1 MHKVL
6 IPFSAVPQLSRT
18 DVAYAEGAAELRPFY
33 RWEPSPEQL
42 PEVVAARSR
51 MAVPRE
57 VLVEVLTGQYA
68 RVPANERVLANIE
81 ALRGEDVFCVATAH
95 QPTLLLGPL
104 YFLYKAISTIRL
116 AEEAGRRTGRR
127 VAPVF
132 VLGSEDHDLEELNH
146 VRLFGRELRWEPGMG
161 GAVGP
166 MPTQT
171 LRPVLEAL
179 RPILGEGELARV
191 LWEKIR
197 TAYEEHPTFAE
208 ATRALLHSLVGHYG
222 LIVADLSDARL
233 KRYFLPV
240 MRDELLHQTAH
251 RLVSETLERLRALGY
266 KEQAPPR
273 PINLF
278 YLQAGS
284 RERIVQE
291 GDAYRVLNTP
301 LTFSREAMLAEL
313 EAHPER
319 FSPNVVLRPLYQ
331 EMVLPNLAYV
341 GGGGELAYWLERRSL
356 FEHYGVPYPMLVR
369 RHSVLWFDKDAI
381 KRSLKFGFP
390 PQRYFDDPDALVRD
404 FVATRADAGVDLGA
418 EISELQGIYERIA
431 RRAKAIDPTLES
443 AVRADAVK
451 AVGQIEH
458 WQNRL
463 LRAEKQKHDVAI
475 GQLRALRDK
484 LFPGGQLQE
493 RADNFIPFY
502 LKYGE
507 RFVEALMA
515 HLAPF
520 EAGFVLLEDC

>member
-18 DVAYAEGAAELRPFY
+18 DVAYAEGATELRPFY
-33 RWEPSPEQL
+33 CWEPTLDRL
-42 PEVVAARSR
+42 PDVLTARSGA
-51 MAVPRE
+51 AVPRE
-57 VLVEVLTGQYA
+57 VLAAVLAEQYA
-68 RVPANERVLANIE
+68 RVPTSERVLANIE
-81 ALRGEDVFCVATAH
+81 ALQGDRTFCITTAH

-116 AEEAGRRTGRR
+116 AEVAERRLGHRI
-127 VAPVF
+127 VPVF

-161 GAVGP
+161 GPVGRL
-166 MPTQT
+166 PTRT
-171 LRPVLEAL
+171 LQPVLEAL
-179 RPILGEGELARV
+179 RPILGDSELARQ
-191 LWEKIR
+191 LWQMICA
-197 TAYEEHPTFAE
+197 AYQKQPTFAE
-208 ATRALLHSLVGHYG
+208 STRALLNSLFGRYG
-222 LIVADLSDARL
+222 LVVADLSDARL
-233 KRYFLPV
+233 KRHFLSV
-240 MRDELLHQTAH
+240 MRDELLNQTAH
-251 RLVSETLERLRALGY
+251 RLVSETLERLRALGF

-273 PINLF
+273 VINLF
-278 YLQAGS
+278 YLQEGS

-291 GDAYRVLNTP
+291 GDTYRVLNTP
-301 LTFSREAMLAEL
+301 LAFSRDVLLAEL
-313 EAHPER
+313 EAYPER

-369 RHSVLWFDKDAI
+369 RHSVLWFDKDAL
-381 KRSLKFGFP
+381 KRSLKFAFP
-390 PQRYFDDPDALVRD
+390 PQRYFDDPDTLVRD
-404 FVATRADAGVDLGA
+404 FVATRADASVDLSTEIA
-418 EISELQGIYERIA
+418 ELRALYERIA

-451 AVGQIEH
+451 AAGQIEH
-458 WQNRL
+458 WQGRL
-463 LRAEKQKHDVAI
+463 LRAEKQKHDIAI

-493 RADNFIPFY
+493 RVDNFIPYY

-507 RFVEALMA
+507 QFIETLME
-515 HLAPF
+515 HLTPF
-520 EAGFVLLEDC
+520 EPGFVLLQDT